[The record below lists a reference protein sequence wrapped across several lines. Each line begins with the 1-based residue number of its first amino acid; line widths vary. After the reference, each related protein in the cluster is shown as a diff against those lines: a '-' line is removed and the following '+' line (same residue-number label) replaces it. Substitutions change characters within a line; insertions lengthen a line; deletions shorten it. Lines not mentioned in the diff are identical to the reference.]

1 MADINATDNHD
12 RGVLHLAV
20 EGDFSN
26 ILSVL
31 LENSANPD
39 HVDEE
44 GNNGNYILIV
54 ISDFIIF
61 VLSQHCI

>member
-1 MADINATDNHD
+1 MADIRAIDNHK

-20 EGDFSN
+20 EGNFSN

-31 LENSANPD
+31 LENGANPD

-44 GNNGNYILIV
+44 GNNG
-54 ISDFIIF
+54 
-61 VLSQHCI
+61 